1 MRLYQHTSVH
11 ICINT
16 FLLQAPTCDRH
27 IYYQTQAR
35 KVEFKLKRTYL
46 SVDYKQ
52 VFPYLDWKITKAT
65 HTVNSPRIK
74 SYFNQLDGARGGWNM
89 SNYSPGLQ
97 WIVSQV
103 LKILIQYGGEWG
115 PWRLAHLTRHG
126 ICYSRGSLFPLLSS
140 CFQPEQPRAISCN
153 TCATLQNHC

>member
-89 SNYSPGLQ
+89 SNHSPGLQ
-97 WIVSQV
+97 WIVSQF
-103 LKILIQYGGEWG
+103 LKILIQYGG
-115 PWRLAHLTRHG
+115 P
-126 ICYSRGSLFPLLSS
+126 GSGAPDGWPNWPGTAYVAAQ
-140 CFQPEQPRAISCN
+140 QPEQPRAISCLVFLYPYYYYN
-153 TCATLQNHC
+153 YYQKAGGI